1 VLRLVHGR
9 RRKGRKVVEVIVAPI
24 SVIARQ
30 MDLIRDDF
38 IAELFAE
45 GKAEIRGL
53 NHEARMMDLWR
64 ASITENVVAAIQYLE
79 QDLPAAS
86 IEAPTAAVEYA
97 RASAQRDV
105 PLSALVRAHRM
116 GLARFL
122 KVAMQ
127 YVSLVE
133 AAERVPTI
141 IELVNR
147 STRFIDL
154 LGDQLTMAYEQEHDR
169 WVSRRSGLQQHWVS
183 EVLSGTPVDIQRAEK
198 ALRYRFD
205 DVHQAA
211 VVWVDATVATRDVV
225 ALFDQVRCLVAA
237 ELGAAGRSLMVPTD
251 EREARLW
258 FPVRTPPKER
268 ALVRLRVRTAF
279 ESAGIRAR
287 LAFGRAEEGLSGFR
301 ASLEQAERVKE
312 VALAGG
318 DRPHARVVFYNE
330 VAPVAL
336 MAGDME
342 ELRRFISDILG
353 ELSVDDERSK
363 WLRDTLREFLTRNRS
378 YVATADA
385 MILHR
390 NTIQY
395 RVAQAMELCGQSF
408 DDPDAVF
415 KVQTALEV
423 CRWMAPAVLRPA
435 NQRRPR

>member
-1 VLRLVHGR
+1 VLRLVHGQ
-9 RRKGRKVVEVIVAPI
+9 RRKGRKVAEVIVAPI

-38 IAELFAE
+38 IAELFDE
-45 GKAEIRGL
+45 MKAEIRGL

-64 ASITENVVAAIQYLE
+64 ASITENVLAAIHYLDQEVAATSLE
-79 QDLPAAS
+79 APAA
-86 IEAPTAAVEYA
+86 ALEYA

-122 KVAMQ
+122 EVAMQ

-133 AAERVPTI
+133 AAQRVPTI
-141 IELVNR
+141 TELVNR
-147 STRFIDL
+147 ATRFIDVL
-154 LGDQLTMAYEQEHDR
+154 ADQLTIAYEQEHDR
-169 WVSRRSGLQQHWVS
+169 WVIRRSGLQQHWVS

-205 DVHQAA
+205 DVHLAA
-211 VVWVDATVATRDVV
+211 VVWVDAAVATRDVV
-225 ALFDQVRCLVAA
+225 ALFDQVRCVVAA

-251 EREARLW
+251 ERKARLW

-268 ALVRLRVRTAF
+268 ALARLRVRTAF
-279 ESAGIRAR
+279 ESAGVRAR

-312 VALAGG
+312 VAIAGG

-330 VAPVAL
+330 VAPIAL
-336 MAGDME
+336 MASDME

-363 WLRDTLREFLTRNRS
+363 WLRDTLREFLARNRS

-423 CRWMAPAVLRPA
+423 CRWMAPAVLRAA

>member
-1 VLRLVHGR
+1 MAD
-9 RRKGRKVVEVIVAPI
+9 VIVAPM

-38 IAELFAE
+38 IADLFAE
-45 GKAEIRGL
+45 MRAEIRGL
-53 NHEARMMDLWR
+53 NHEARMMGLWR
-64 ASITENVVAAIQYLE
+64 ASLTENVVAAIHYLDRHE
-79 QDLPAAS
+79 
-86 IEAPTAAVEYA
+86 PTAAVIEAPAAGLEYA

-122 KVAMQ
+122 AVAMQ

-133 AAERVPTI
+133 ADQRVPTI

-147 STRFIDL
+147 STRFIDVVA
-154 LGDQLTMAYEQEHDR
+154 DQLTIAYEQEHDR

-183 EVLSGTPVDIQRAEK
+183 EVLSGTPVDIHRAEK

-205 DVHQAA
+205 DVHLAA

-225 ALFDQVRCLVAA
+225 ELFDQVRSLIAA

-258 FPVRTPPKER
+258 FPVKTPPKER

-279 ESAGIRAR
+279 ESAGVRAR
-287 LAFGRAEEGLSGFR
+287 LALGRAEEGLSGFR
-301 ASLEQAERVKE
+301 ASLKQAERVKA
-312 VALAGG
+312 VAVAGG

-330 VAPVAL
+330 VAPIAL
-336 MAGDME
+336 MASDME

-363 WLRDTLREFLTRNRS
+363 WLRDTLREFLARNRS

-385 MILHR
+385 MTLHR

-423 CRWMAPAVLRPA
+423 CRWMAPAVLCPA
-435 NQRRPR
+435 NRWRPR

>member
-1 VLRLVHGR
+1 VRGR
-9 RRKGRKVVEVIVAPI
+9 RRKGRKVAEVIVAPI

-64 ASITENVVAAIQYLE
+64 ASITENVVAAIHYIHRDE
-79 QDLPAAS
+79 PTDAG
-86 IEAPTAAVEYA
+86 IEAPAAGLEYA

-122 KVAMQ
+122 EVAMQ

-133 AAERVPTI
+133 ADQRVPTI

-147 STRFIDL
+147 STRFIDVL
-154 LGDQLTMAYEQEHDR
+154 ADQLTIAYEQEHDR

-205 DVHQAA
+205 DVHLAA
-211 VVWVDATVATRDVV
+211 VVWVDAAVATRDVV

-237 ELGAAGRSLMVPTD
+237 ELGVAKRSLMVPTD

-279 ESAGIRAR
+279 EAAGVRAR
-287 LAFGRAEEGLSGFR
+287 LALGRAEEGISGFR
-301 ASLEQAERVKE
+301 ASLKQAEQVKA

-330 VAPVAL
+330 VAPIAL

-353 ELSVDDERSK
+353 ELSVDDERTK
-363 WLRDTLREFLTRNRS
+363 WLRDTLREFLARNRS

-435 NQRRPR
+435 NRRRPR